1 MGDGAAE
8 EVALSDGAGTADEL
22 GVVLLPES
30 EPAAP
35 ASAQS
40 VLYVPRGAAA

>member
-8 EVALSDGAGTADEL
+8 EVAFSDGAGAADETAL

-35 ASAQS
+35 ASVQS
-40 VLYVPRGAAA
+40 VL